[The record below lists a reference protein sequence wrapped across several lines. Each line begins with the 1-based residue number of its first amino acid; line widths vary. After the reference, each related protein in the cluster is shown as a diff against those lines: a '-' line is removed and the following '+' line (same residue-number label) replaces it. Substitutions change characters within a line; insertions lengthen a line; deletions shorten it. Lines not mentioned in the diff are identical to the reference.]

1 MDGEDWVDEA
11 WIDEVLESP
20 SHLSHRESR
29 REKPPAEAE
38 VIDVDADDATLAEQL
53 SKTLNQAEV
62 LGLATLQ
69 AARKRRAERRSAVPA
84 HADVVDVD
92 DEASTDL
99 LHEQRQRLPA
109 FLRENER
116 QLPATDIAMNP
127 HSLPGTPLYERFFT
141 AWARV
146 PNKSMRLVFHGTPE
160 ENIDAICREGLDPKR
175 RSGQALGPGE
185 YFGGQPRISLGYC
198 RVGRKM
204 LVFCILTDPSGVTQF
219 NEQIPGGVAVIHKP
233 EHQLPLAVVTFD
245 PYKLAEAPARL
256 GKKKKAAAKAARA
269 VMTAARPMPAPAR
282 PMPAPSLQVRRVDAA
297 ARAAA
302 AQGIRP
308 IPMRRVD
315 LDGKE
320 VAAALAP
327 MPPPDQHPEEY
338 ARWRKRRRD
347 EVDARRRDEDDE
359 DLSAAEDVE
368 LQRALKLSMR
378 RRDDERK
385 EDDEMRRAIALS
397 MRVF

>member
-1 MDGEDWVDEA
+1 M
-11 WIDEVLESP
+11 
-20 SHLSHRESR
+20 H
-29 REKPPAEAE
+29 
-38 VIDVDADDATLAEQL
+38 QQQ
-53 SKTLNQAEV
+53 QA
-62 LGLATLQ
+62 
-69 AARKRRAERRSAVPA
+69 
-84 HADVVDVD
+84 
-92 DEASTDL
+92 
-99 LHEQRQRLPA
+99 
-109 FLRENER
+109 
-116 QLPATDIAMNP
+116 M
-127 HSLPGTPLYERFFT
+127 
-141 AWARV
+141 
-146 PNKSMRLVFHGTPE
+146 
-160 ENIDAICREGLDPKR
+160 
-175 RSGQALGPGE
+175 GPGE
-185 YFGGQPRISLGYC
+185 YFGGQPAVSLGYC
-198 RVGRKM
+198 RGGRKM

-269 VMTAARPMPAPAR
+269 VMTAARPMPAP
-282 PMPAPSLQVRRVDAA
+282 SLQVRRVDAA

-320 VAAALAP
+320 VAAAKAP

-347 EVDARRRDEDDE
+347 EVDARRDEDDE

-378 RRDDERK
+378 RQVDERK

-397 MRVF
+397 MRVY

>member
-116 QLPATDIAMNP
+116 QLPVTDIAMNP
-127 HSLPGTPLYERFFT
+127 HSLPGTPLYERFFA
-141 AWARV
+141 AWAQV
-146 PNKSMRLVFHGTPE
+146 PNKSASSST
-160 ENIDAICREGLDPKR
+160 ASQR
-175 RSGQALGPGE
+175 RTS
-185 YFGGQPRISLGYC
+185 
-198 RVGRKM
+198 
-204 LVFCILTDPSGVTQF
+204 TQS
-219 NEQIPGGVAVIHKP
+219 
-233 EHQLPLAVVTFD
+233 
-245 PYKLAEAPARL
+245 
-256 GKKKKAAAKAARA
+256 AAKASIRTGA
-269 VMTAARPMPAPAR
+269 AARP
-282 PMPAPSLQVRRVDAA
+282 SG
-297 ARAAA
+297 RAN
-302 AQGIRP
+302 I
-308 IPMRRVD
+308 
-315 LDGKE
+315 
-320 VAAALAP
+320 
-327 MPPPDQHPEEY
+327 
-338 ARWRKRRRD
+338 
-347 EVDARRRDEDDE
+347 
-359 DLSAAEDVE
+359 SAAS
-368 LQRALKLSMR
+368 R
-378 RRDDERK
+378 
-385 EDDEMRRAIALS
+385 
-397 MRVF
+397 